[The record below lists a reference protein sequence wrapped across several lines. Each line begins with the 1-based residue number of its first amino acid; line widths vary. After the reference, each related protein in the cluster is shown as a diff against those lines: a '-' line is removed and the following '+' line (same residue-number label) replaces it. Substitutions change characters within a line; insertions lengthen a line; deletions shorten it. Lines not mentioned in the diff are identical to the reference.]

1 MRIIL
6 SFIFI
11 TCAAVS
17 IIPAENSDLQ
27 FRIQKL
33 NGKEYVS
40 LYEIC
45 RDGEF
50 DQTIDPVLG
59 RGKIYKK
66 TYVAV
71 YQIDLSVILA
81 GKELIKSDYPV
92 RRGAEGEVFIP
103 ADSAQKILEL
113 MLEKKFSRLDNYI
126 KEDSESK
133 SIVKKPVTAEDDGRY
148 EEIDFIVIDAGHG
161 GKDPGAVGKG
171 GKREKDI
178 TLAVSKRVY
187 DILKRELK
195 GVNIRLTRST
205 DVFLEL
211 GERTEIANRLLRKS
225 KNGIFICIHVNA
237 SISPKS
243 SGFETYYLSRDPTT
257 DDARVTATLE
267 NNVVVLE
274 TKKKHHYDDI
284 EFIEALMLAAQ
295 IQKESH
301 ILAELIQKNMTSAMK
316 QSHSRGVKRADFFVL
331 RGSLM
336 PAVLV
341 EIGYITNKKELN
353 LLVTP
358 NYQAVV
364 SEAVAGGI
372 TSFVAGYNKLVK

>member
-6 SFIFI
+6 ISIFLI
-11 TCAAVS
+11 CTAVS
-17 IIPAENSDLQ
+17 IHPAENSDLQ

-50 DQTIDPVLG
+50 DQSIDPVLG

-71 YQIDLSVILA
+71 YQIDLSVMLA
-81 GKELIKSDYPV
+81 GKELIKADYPV
-92 RRGAEGEVFIP
+92 RRGDDGEVFIP
-103 ADSAQKILEL
+103 ADSAQQILTI
-113 MLEKKFSRLDNYI
+113 MLEKKFLRQGNYL
-126 KEDSESK
+126 KEDKESK
-133 SIVKKPVTAEDDGRY
+133 TVIKKPVDDDIHY

-178 TLAVSKRVY
+178 TLAVSKRIR

-195 GVNIRLTRST
+195 GVNISLTRST

-211 GERTEIANRLLRKS
+211 GERTEIANKLLRKS
-225 KNGIFICIHVNA
+225 KNGLFISIHVNA

-267 NNVVVLE
+267 NNVVILE

-316 QSHSRGVKRADFFVL
+316 QSYSRGVKRADFFVL

-353 LLVTP
+353 LLITP

-364 SEAVAGGI
+364 SGAVAGGI

>member
-1 MRIIL
+1 MRLIL
-6 SFIFI
+6 ILTLVIFSGFSAV
-11 TCAAVS
+11 AAQS
-17 IIPAENSDLQ
+17 NELK

-50 DQTIDPVLG
+50 DQTIDPILG

-66 TYVAV
+66 TNVAV

-81 GKELIKSDYPV
+81 GQELIKSDYPV

-103 ADSAQKILEL
+103 ADSAQKILEI
-113 MLEKKFSRLDNYI
+113 MLEKSFSRLDNYI
-126 KEDSESK
+126 KEDKDSK
-133 SIVKKPVTAEDDGRY
+133 PVLKKTVTAEDDERY

-178 TLAVSKRVY
+178 TLAVSKKVR

-195 GVNIRLTRST
+195 GVNICLTRST

-211 GERTEIANRLLRKS
+211 GERTEIANKLLRKS
-225 KNGIFICIHVNA
+225 KNGIFISIHVNA

-243 SGFETYYLSRDPTT
+243 SGFETYFLSRDPTT

-267 NNVVVLE
+267 NNVIVLE

-295 IQKESH
+295 IQKESR
-301 ILAELIQKNMTSAMK
+301 ILAELVQKNMTSAMTK
-316 QSHSRGVKRADFFVL
+316 SHSRGVKRADFFVL

-336 PAVLV
+336 PAILV
-341 EIGYITNKKELN
+341 EIGYITNKKELD

-358 NYQAVV
+358 KYQSVV
-364 SEAVAGGI
+364 SESVAGGI
-372 TSFVAGYNKLVK
+372 TSFVSGYNKLVK

>member
-6 SFIFI
+6 TLVFLIC
-11 TCAAVS
+11 TAVS

-50 DQTIDPVLG
+50 DQSIDPVLG

-66 TYVAV
+66 SYVAV

-81 GKELIKSDYPV
+81 GKELIKADYPV
-92 RRGAEGEVFIP
+92 RRVDDGEVFIP
-103 ADSAQKILEL
+103 ADSAQKILEI
-113 MLEKKFSRLDNYI
+113 MLEKNFSRHGNYL
-126 KEDSESK
+126 KEDKESK
-133 SIVKKPVTAEDDGRY
+133 TVIKKPVDDDIHY
-148 EEIDFIVIDAGHG
+148 EEVDFIVIDAGHG

-178 TLAVSKRVY
+178 TLAVSKRIR

-195 GVNIRLTRST
+195 GVNISLTRST

-211 GERTEIANRLLRKS
+211 GERTEIANKLLRKS
-225 KNGIFICIHVNA
+225 KNGLFISIHVNA

-243 SGFETYYLSRDPTT
+243 SGFETYFLSRDPTT

-267 NNVVVLE
+267 NNVVILE
-274 TKKKHHYDDI
+274 KILIDRLNRL
-284 EFIEALMLAAQ
+284 ALSQ
-295 IQKESH
+295 
-301 ILAELIQKNMTSAMK
+301 
-316 QSHSRGVKRADFFVL
+316 
-331 RGSLM
+331 
-336 PAVLV
+336 
-341 EIGYITNKKELN
+341 
-353 LLVTP
+353 
-358 NYQAVV
+358 
-364 SEAVAGGI
+364 
-372 TSFVAGYNKLVK
+372 

>member
-1 MRIIL
+1 MRLIL
-6 SFIFI
+6 TFVFLI
-11 TCAAVS
+11 CAAVS
-17 IIPAENSDLQ
+17 IVQAQSDELK

-33 NGKEYVS
+33 KGNEYVS

-50 DQTIDPVLG
+50 DQSIDPVLG

-71 YQIDLSVILA
+71 YQIDLAVILA
-81 GKELIKSDYPV
+81 GREMIKSDYPV
-92 RRGAEGEVFIP
+92 IRGSGGEVFIP
-103 ADSAQKILEL
+103 ADSAQKILEI
-113 MLEKKFSRLDNYI
+113 MLEKSFSRFDNYL
-126 KEDSESK
+126 KEDRESK
-133 SIVKKPVTAEDDGRY
+133 PVVKKPLPAEDDGRY

-178 TLAVSKRVY
+178 TLSVSKRVHS
-187 DILKRELK
+187 ILKRELK
-195 GVNIRLTRST
+195 GVNVRLTRST

-225 KNGIFICIHVNA
+225 KNGIFISIHVNA
-237 SISPKS
+237 SVSPKS

-267 NNVVVLE
+267 NNVVILE

-301 ILAELIQKNMTSAMK
+301 ILAEFIQKNMTSAMK

-353 LLVTP
+353 LLITP
-358 NYQAVV
+358 NYQAAV
-364 SEAVAGGI
+364 SKAVAGGI